1 MIYFLILFILLT
13 LVEGYVIFNLTRK
26 TERLETWI
34 EGYVNRI
41 NETKST
47 LDEIDTKGNFEADDE
62 VGVIFEAIKEA
73 IDELNEITQ
82 EEI

>member
-1 MIYFLILFILLT
+1 MILEIILGLIVIT
-13 LVEGYVIFNLTRK
+13 LGWTTFNLTRK
-26 TERLETWI
+26 VERLETWI